1 MTTEREPFERLA
13 DPEDQAQRAA
23 DMFLG
28 QALAGQQLRA
38 AKLRH
43 GTPGVCSNC
52 GEVCLPTAVYCDAQ
66 CREDHESRVRAE
78 QRQRGS

>member
-1 MTTEREPFERLA
+1 MTQERSEFERLA

-23 DMFLG
+23 DMFLD

-38 AKLRH
+38 AKAKQ

-52 GEVCLPTAVYCDAQ
+52 GEACLPTAVYCDVH
-66 CREDHESRVRAE
+66 CREDHEARQRSE

>member
-1 MTTEREPFERLA
+1 MTPEREEFERLA

-23 DMFLG
+23 DMFLD

-38 AKLRH
+38 ARARQ

-52 GEVCLPTAVYCDAQ
+52 GEACLPTAVYCDPQ
-66 CREDHESRVRAE
+66 CREDHEARQRAE
-78 QRQRGS
+78 QRLRGS